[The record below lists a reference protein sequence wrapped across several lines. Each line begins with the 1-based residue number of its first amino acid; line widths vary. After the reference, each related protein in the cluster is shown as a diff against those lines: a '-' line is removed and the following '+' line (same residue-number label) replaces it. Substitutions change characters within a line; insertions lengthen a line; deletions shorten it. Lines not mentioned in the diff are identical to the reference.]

1 MMPLSNIKSYK
12 YLIVKFLICFILS
25 VFVSVSC
32 FAQKA
37 AKLNYTIAP
46 WFNNKKAAVTLTFDD
61 GLRGQF
67 NVALPLLIQ
76 HGFKSTFFVTVK
88 TIESQLKNWDLVN
101 KAALAGNEI
110 ANHCITHPHFKN
122 MPLDSIAIESVG
134 SNKLIDDY
142 VPSQKVV
149 THAYPFGEG
158 GGNTGQD
165 KDIRQTISR
174 LFIGARATQNKPYA
188 YNKYDFA
195 KSNDDYYNVNSVM
208 IADSTTMA
216 DFGKYIDQT
225 IADGGWFCPTYHG
238 VADGWIIT
246 SEVVFKKHLAE
257 LEQRKADLRIA
268 PFKNVI
274 QYHKER
280 NSAKLTAINRTTT
293 SWKLSLTDTLNT
305 SKGFDQP
312 LTINLD
318 INGHKIKSIT
328 QNGKRINFVMGKSK
342 SVFNAVPGDDEIVVK
357 F

>member
-1 MMPLSNIKSYK
+1 MMPLSSIKRYK

-25 VFVSVSC
+25 GFVSFCC

-37 AKLNYTIAP
+37 AKPDYTIAP

-67 NVALPLLIQ
+67 YVALPLLMQ
-76 HGFKSTFFVTVK
+76 HGFKSTVFVTVK
-88 TIESQLKNWDLVN
+88 TIDSQLKNWDLVN

-110 ANHCITHPHFKN
+110 ANHCIMHPHFKN
-122 MPLDSIAIESVG
+122 ITLDSIAIESVG
-134 SNKLIDDY
+134 SNKLINDY
-142 VPSQKVV
+142 VPSQKVI

-158 GGNTGQD
+158 GGNTEKD
-165 KDIRQTISR
+165 KGIRQTISK

-195 KSNDDYYNVNSVM
+195 KTNDDYYNVNSAM
-208 IADSTTMA
+208 IADSASMA
-216 DFGKYIDQT
+216 DFGKHIDQT

-246 SEVVFKKHLAE
+246 PEAVFKEHLAE
-257 LEQRKADLRIA
+257 LEQRKTDLWIA

-280 NSAKLTAINRTTT
+280 NCAKLTVISRTTK
-293 SWKLSLTDTLNT
+293 SWKLLLTDTLSN
-305 SKGFDQP
+305 SNDFAQA
-312 LTINLD
+312 LTINLN
-318 INGHKIKSIT
+318 IYGHKVKSIT
-328 QNGKRINFVMGKSK
+328 QNGARIDFVMDKRK
-342 SVFNAVPGDDEIVVK
+342 VVFNAVPCDNKIVVI